1 MWPHT
6 VLANWVEELSL
17 DDERQIGQL
26 ISSSVMM
33 RRGKRGEEERGRGPP
48 RIAMKRTGISEK
60 SS

>member
-1 MWPHT
+1 
-6 VLANWVEELSL
+6 LANWVEELSL